1 MSMAVTT
8 DAGVRERG
16 RRATSSDSPRGVR
29 ARAQRRP
36 RETGA
41 RGRGSATRVSMA
53 RASATRGA
61 SAINLVREKT
71 DALLGL
77 LGRFRVAVVVTA
89 VLLVVVFSLYSPLKA
104 LWSAWRDN
112 VAQQEE
118 LAALEETN
126 EQYQSDIDRLQTT
139 EGVEDEARRRGYV
152 YEGETEVV
160 VEGTLSEDDTE
171 TDVEDD
177 DVAWYISLGDIV
189 FGYEN

>member
-8 DAGVRERG
+8 DAR
-16 RRATSSDSPRGVR
+16 P
-29 ARAQRRP
+29 RAQRRS
-36 RETGA
+36 RETSA
-41 RGRGSATRVSMA
+41 RRRGSAA
-53 RASATRGA
+53 RSSSAATA
-61 SAINLVREKT
+61 VREKAS
-71 DALLGL
+71 ALVGL
-77 LGRFRVAVVVTA
+77 LGKFRVVAVALA
-89 VLLVVVFSLYSPLKA
+89 VLFVIVVSLYSPLKA

-118 LAALEETN
+118 LAELEETN

-160 VEGTLSEDDTE
+160 IEGTLPEDDAG
-171 TDVEDD
+171 TDSEDD
-177 DVAWYISLGDIV
+177 DVAWYITLCDLV